1 MLGMLLALA
10 NPPQSLDQ
18 KIQVVMPTAQEEKW
32 LSIPWQ
38 LDLNVARRMSQ
49 EQKKPIFFWIMN
61 GHPMGCT

>member
-1 MLGMLLALA
+1 MLGTLLALA

-18 KIQVVMPTAQEEKW
+18 KIQVVMPTTQEEKW